1 MKSSTTMV
9 ERLLDGADQLMRSRP
24 RSAAYRR
31 RAVSTAYYAV
41 FHALAKLC
49 AECLLPAGWSEDP
62 QGYAK
67 IYRALD
73 HGPLRA
79 AFAQSPL
86 KDEGTLA
93 DIGAAVVRLQQ
104 ERHKADYMPPD
115 AAMFPAEEAQQLL
128 AQARRTVSALEGLDR
143 PSRLLLS
150 THLLFRE
157 RRPV

>member
-1 MKSSTTMV
+1 MGSAAMV
-9 ERLLDGADQLMRSRP
+9 DRMLDAADQLMRSRP
-24 RSAAYRR
+24 RSAAFRR

-49 AECLLPAGWSEDP
+49 AECLLPGGWSKDP

-79 AFAQSPL
+79 AFGQSPL
-86 KDEGTLA
+86 KDGGKFEEIGT
-93 DIGAAVVRLQQ
+93 AVVRLQQ
-104 ERHKADYMPPD
+104 ERHRADDMPPD
-115 AAMFPAEEAQQLL
+115 AVMFPVEEAQQLL
-128 AQARRTVSALEGLDR
+128 AQARRTVSALDALDR
-143 PSRLLLS
+143 SSRLLLS
-150 THLLFRE
+150 THLLFRD